1 MKNSTLN
8 WLFAFLLFLTQVIA
22 IIFYGRYFKHILP
35 TDNAKLLLT
44 VSTSLPLYGYF
55 QDIHVMIFVGFGFL
69 LTSFHRFRLSSLTM
83 CFWVAALGV
92 QYYFLFNALWK
103 GVFHKQWN
111 DIRIDTTLLIYGE
124 VSSAAIL
131 IAVCAIIGKT
141 SSVQYVILTI
151 FGSFL
156 YTLNEMIVVDI
167 LKCRDVG
174 GAMIIH
180 AFGAFYGIGITAV
193 YRHQSSLGSKNLF
206 ETHDSLTSAMVGT
219 LFLWCFWP
227 SFNAALAPSAAEIQ
241 IATLN
246 TYFSI
251 IASVISAYCT
261 SVLLGKGRFTMSQI
275 LNATLAGGV
284 VMGACADILYDGWV
298 AYLVGSLTGIIS
310 CLCFAYVPKLLDK
323 CKIHDVA
330 GVTNLHA
337 IPGVISGF
345 LSAIFRAKYIDN
357 KGGNQAAG
365 TVISVSI
372 GLFGGLLIGFLTK
385 CFHPYENE
393 NDFFNDKAVVALEE
407 FVVEELENYG
417 HDHLTQS
424 SKIRTQYVQ
433 DGAPG
438 QPQETERDAPGQV
451 QATGLFT
458 YRDDNIPTDEGNRQN
473 GEFYRKSNF
482 ESEKQK
488 MTNQA
493 VLNRGNHN
501 GGNFGAYQNENQFGG
516 R

>member
-1 MKNSTLN
+1 MKNSTLD

-22 IIFYGRYFKHILP
+22 IIFYGIYFKHILP
-35 TDNAKLLLT
+35 TDSAELLLS
-44 VSTSLPLYGYF
+44 VSSSLPLYGYF

-83 CFWVAALGV
+83 CFWVAALAV
-92 QYYFLFNALWK
+92 QYYFLFNAFWK
-103 GVFHKQWN
+103 GVFHGEWK
-111 DIRIDTTLLIYGE
+111 DIRINTTQMIFGE
-124 VSSAAIL
+124 VSAAAIL

-141 SSVQYVILTI
+141 SSLQYVILTI
-151 FGSFL
+151 FCSFL
-156 YTLNEMIVVDI
+156 YTLNEIIVLDE

-180 AFGAFYGIGITAV
+180 SFGAFYGIGITAV
-193 YRHQSSLGSKNLF
+193 YRHENSLGSKNLF
-206 ETHDSLTSAMVGT
+206 ETHESLTTAMVGT

-227 SFNAALAPSAAEIQ
+227 SFNAALAPTPAEIQ

-251 IASVISAYCT
+251 IGSVISAYCT
-261 SVLLGKGRFTMSQI
+261 SVLLGKGRFKMSHI

-284 VMGACADILYDGWV
+284 VMGSCADILYDGWI

-310 CLCFAYVPKLLDK
+310 CLCFAFVPKLLDK

-330 GVTNLHA
+330 GVINLHG
-337 IPGVISGF
+337 IPGIISGF
-345 LSAIFRAKYIDN
+345 LSAVFRAKYIDD

-365 TVISVSI
+365 IVISVFI

-385 CFHPYENE
+385 SFHPFENE
-393 NDFFNDKAVVALEE
+393 NEFFNDKAVVALEE

-424 SKIRTQYVQ
+424 AKTRIQYLQMDSPVLPKETAREASGLVQ
-433 DGAPG
+433 
-438 QPQETERDAPGQV
+438 T
-451 QATGLFT
+451 TGLLT
-458 YRDDNIPTDEGNRQN
+458 YRDIIPTDESNRQK
-473 GEFYRKSNF
+473 GEFYLKSNF

-488 MTNQA
+488 MSHQGI
-493 VLNRGNHN
+493 LNRGLQSGVNFANHHN
-501 GGNFGAYQNENQFGG
+501 GNQFSG